1 MPTQRA
7 SSRPP
12 RVNVNVNANARLP
25 AWRVDPETLEDR
37 LISILLLLLAC
48 ILAVLLALSKIH
60 YVNTLTPLALSST
73 TAPVVF
79 SAIRFSE
86 SVKWEENSIVVN
98 LPSKEDVLSQHFVS
112 RKPKPFSPFLSD
124 VPNYPNSTSYT
135 SICTLT
141 NHNIPLFFLI
151 TLPVAILDALL
162 IYAFFAT
169 CSMFIHSFEGVWEDT
184 RFVSWLGPQR
194 WRMIVQV
201 AKKLQ
206 TYFGDAILE
215 DGWI

>member
-1 MPTQRA
+1 M
-7 SSRPP
+7 
-12 RVNVNVNANARLP
+12 
-25 AWRVDPETLEDR
+25 EDR

-60 YVNTLTPLALSST
+60 YVNTFKPLALSST
-73 TAPVVF
+73 TVPVVF
-79 SAIRFSE
+79 STIRFSE
-86 SVKWEENSIVVN
+86 RVKWEEKYIAVN
-98 LPSKEDVLSQHFVS
+98 LQSKEDVLNQHFVLS
-112 RKPKPFSPFLSD
+112 KPKPFSSFLSD
-124 VPNYPNSTSYT
+124 VPNYPNFTSYT

-162 IYAFFAT
+162 IYSFFAT

-184 RFVSWLGPQR
+184 RFVSWLGPQH
-194 WRMIVQV
+194 WSMVVQTG
-201 AKKLQ
+201 KKLQ
-206 TYFGDAILE
+206 RYFGDAILE